1 MGWILIPPLT
11 PDFSLLLDLI
21 FLSQAPNREQMALCN
36 LLPTYFRPIPP
47 FYSPLFRW
55 ILQGVGALMS
65 GSLAPGCF
73 ACSEQNG
80 WTAARACSLSGNM
93 VERLRPAE
101 TRPEAAVPPSHV
113 PLTSFQ
119 SGTQCPGCSLT
130 ALRPMVSPVSFCRVF
145 SPSLSWPEIPQFAS
159 CLGIVFSPLLY
170 AQFSFVPFEQG
181 GLKPSTHMHMSTHTR

>member
-11 PDFSLLLDLI
+11 PGFSLLLDLI

-47 FYSPLFRW
+47 FYSPLFRRF
-55 ILQGVGALMS
+55 LQGVGALMS

-101 TRPEAAVPPSHV
+101 TQPEAAVPPSHV

-119 SGTQCPGCSLT
+119 SGTQCPGHSLT
-130 ALRPMVSPVSFCRVF
+130 ALRHLLSPVSFCRVF

-159 CLGIVFSPLLY
+159 LGIVFFPLLY

-181 GLKPSTHMHMSTHTR
+181 GLKPSTHMHRSTHTR

>member
-1 MGWILIPPLT
+1 MV
-11 PDFSLLLDLI
+11 
-21 FLSQAPNREQMALCN
+21 LCN
-36 LLPTYFRPIPP
+36 LLPTYVRPIPP
-47 FYSPLFRW
+47 FYFPLFRRF
-55 ILQGVGALMS
+55 LQGVGVLKS

-101 TRPEAAVPPSHV
+101 TQPEAAVPPSHV

-130 ALRPMVSPVSFCRVF
+130 ALRHLLSPVSFLQVFFLSLSWSEIPHLPTFVWELFF
-145 SPSLSWPEIPQFAS
+145 SPSFAH
-159 CLGIVFSPLLY
+159 I
-170 AQFSFVPFEQG
+170 SFVPFEQG
-181 GLKPSTHMHMSTHTR
+181 GLKPSTHTHMSTYTR

>member
-11 PDFSLLLDLI
+11 PSFSLLLDLI

-47 FYSPLFRW
+47 FHSPLFRRF
-55 ILQGVGALMS
+55 LQGVGALMS

-130 ALRPMVSPVSFCRVF
+130 AFRHLLSPVSFCRVF
-145 SPSLSWPEIPQFAS
+145 FPISLFARNPTFCLLFGNCFFPPSFMLNSLLFHLSREALNLPQT
-159 CLGIVFSPLLY
+159 C
-170 AQFSFVPFEQG
+170 
-181 GLKPSTHMHMSTHTR
+181 T